1 MSILIQGRT
10 LGLMI
15 VISSFALFW
24 WFMREAREGEFDVHV
39 RTLPPL
45 QAIPEAIGRAAEMG
59 RPIYA
64 TTAYG
69 GGTLNHARDGPQT
82 VAGISI
88 IREAVKLAAEAGV
101 KVDYYTPI
109 ADSLPLIEETFRQSY
124 LEAGKPEEF
133 DTDMIQFQAGQSAY
147 VTSSLGYFKREE
159 PASTIMMGCF
169 YYESVVLGEGANSVG
184 AMQITGCAKGSQ
196 LPFLIA
202 TSDYVLI
209 AEELFAA
216 GAEISRDRE
225 QLATLRVEDWF
236 KILFLGLII
245 TGLILGA
252 VNINIIQE
260 IMRF

>member
-1 MSILIQGRT
+1 
-10 LGLMI
+10 
-15 VISSFALFW
+15 
-24 WFMREAREGEFDVHV
+24 
-39 RTLPPL
+39 
-45 QAIPEAIGRAAEMG
+45 
-59 RPIYA
+59 
-64 TTAYG
+64 
-69 GGTLNHARDGPQT
+69 
-82 VAGISI
+82 
-88 IREAVKLAAEAGV
+88 
-101 KVDYYTPI
+101 
-109 ADSLPLIEETFRQSY
+109 
-124 LEAGKPEEF
+124 
-133 DTDMIQFQAGQSAY
+133 MIQFQAGELAY
-147 VTSSLGYFKREE
+147 VTFSLGYFKREE
-159 PASTIMMGCF
+159 QASTIRVGCF